1 MEIDNSEER
10 IRNIHR
16 ELIDVYGRQD
26 NHDDEDG
33 VRQLLITI
41 LSQNVADTNTARAAE
56 NLFNDFK
63 NYKEIEQASVENL
76 ADSINPAGLPETK
89 AKRIQRT
96 LKALRE
102 YENRR
107 FSGSPENSSKEFSND
122 GEEESSEDYSV
133 DFLGEMEDSDAQAW
147 LEKIKGIGPKTAS
160 VLLNF
165 HFDANVMPVDTHVE
179 RIAKRFRLIPFS
191 ASNGRAHEL
200 LNEAVPHDIK
210 NSFHMLMI
218 EHGKNNC
225 TARNPT
231 CAKTKLK
238 KYCSRYE
245 LVENGDLEPEEYPPE
260 DMD

>member
-10 IRNIHR
+10 IREIHQD
-16 ELIDVYGRQD
+16 LLDVYGEQASY
-26 NHDDEDG
+26 DDSDG

-41 LSQNVADTNTARAAE
+41 LSQNVADGNTSRAAE

-63 NYKEIEQASVENL
+63 DYTEIENASVEDL

-102 YENRR
+102 EGD
-107 FSGSPENSSKEFSND
+107 F
-122 GEEESSEDYSV
+122 EDYSV
-133 DFLGEMEDSDAQAW
+133 DFLGEMNDSDAQAW
-147 LEKIKGIGPKTAS
+147 LEEIKGIGPKTAS

-179 RIAKRFRLIPFS
+179 RISKRFRLIPFS
-191 ASNGRAHEL
+191 ASNGEAHEL
-200 LNEAVPHDIK
+200 LNEAVPHEIK
-210 NSFHMLMI
+210 NSFHKLLI

-231 CAKTKLK
+231 CADTKLK
-238 KYCSRYE
+238 KYCTRYE

-260 DMD
+260 P

>member
-10 IRNIHR
+10 IRKIHQD
-16 ELIDVYGRQD
+16 LLDVYGEQD
-26 NHDDEDG
+26 WHDDGDG

-63 NYKEIEQASVENL
+63 GYTEIENASVEDL

-89 AKRIQRT
+89 AKRLQRT

-102 YENRR
+102 H
-107 FSGSPENSSKEFSND
+107 
-122 GEEESSEDYSV
+122 GEENDYSV
-133 DFLGEMEDSDAQAW
+133 EFLGKMEDSDAQAW
-147 LEKIKGIGPKTAS
+147 LEEIKGIGPKTAS

-179 RIAKRFRLIPFS
+179 RISKRFRLIPFS
-191 ASNGRAHEL
+191 ASNGKAHEL
-200 LNEAVPHDIK
+200 LNEAVPHEIK
-210 NSFHMLMI
+210 NSFHMLII

-231 CAKTKLK
+231 CENTKLK
-238 KYCSRYE
+238 KYCTRYE
-245 LVENGDLEPEEYPPE
+245 MVENGDLTPEEYPPE
-260 DMD
+260 A

>member
-10 IRNIHR
+10 IRSIHQD
-16 ELIDVYGRQD
+16 LLDVYGKQD
-26 NHDDEDG
+26 WHDDNDG

-41 LSQNVADTNTARAAE
+41 LSQNVADENTEKAAK
-56 NLFNDFK
+56 NLFNDFED
-63 NYKEIEQASVENL
+63 YEEIEEASIQDL

-102 YENRR
+102 Q
-107 FSGSPENSSKEFSND
+107 GD
-122 GEEESSEDYSV
+122 SEDYSV

-147 LEKIKGIGPKTAS
+147 LEEIKGIGPKTAS

-165 HFDANVMPVDTHVE
+165 HFDADVMPVDTHVE

-191 ASNGRAHEL
+191 ASNGKAHEL
-200 LNEAVPHDIK
+200 LNETVPHEIK
-210 NSFHMLMI
+210 NSLHMLMI
-218 EHGKNNC
+218 EHGKKNC

-231 CAKTKLK
+231 CQETRLK
-238 KYCSRYE
+238 KYCSRYK
-245 LVENGDLEPEEYPPE
+245 LVENGNLTPDEYPPE
-260 DMD
+260 EMR

>member
-1 MEIDNSEER
+1 MKIDNSEQR
-10 IRNIHR
+10 IRDIHR
-16 ELIDVYGRQD
+16 DLIDVYGEQASY
-26 NHDDEDG
+26 DDGDG

-41 LSQNVADTNTARAAE
+41 LSQNVADENTSRAAE

-63 NYKEIEQASVENL
+63 DYRAIEEASVEKL

-102 YENRR
+102 EGESEN
-107 FSGSPENSSKEFSND
+107 
-122 GEEESSEDYSV
+122 YSV
-133 DFLGEMEDSDAQAW
+133 DFLGEMDDSDAQAW
-147 LEKIKGIGPKTAS
+147 LEEIKGIGPKTAS

-179 RIAKRFRLIPFS
+179 RISKRFRLIPFS
-191 ASNGRAHEL
+191 ASNGKAHEL
-200 LNEAVPHDIK
+200 LNEAVPHEIK
-210 NSFHMLMI
+210 NSFHMLLI

-231 CAKTKLK
+231 CGDTKLK
-238 KYCSRYE
+238 KYCSYYE
-245 LVENGDLEPEEYPPE
+245 EVIEGDLTHEEYPPE
-260 DMD
+260 DLQ

>member
-16 ELIDVYGRQD
+16 DLIDVYGKQD

-41 LSQNVADTNTARAAE
+41 LSQNVADTNTSRAAE

-63 NYKEIEQASVENL
+63 NYREIEQASIEDL

-102 YENRR
+102 K
-107 FSGSPENSSKEFSND
+107 GD
-122 GEEESSEDYSV
+122 SEDYSV

-147 LEKIKGIGPKTAS
+147 LEEIKGIGPKTAS

-191 ASNGRAHEL
+191 ASNGKAHEL

-210 NSFHMLMI
+210 NSFHMLII
-218 EHGKNNC
+218 EHGKTNC

-231 CAKTKLK
+231 CADTKLK
-238 KYCSRYE
+238 KYCTRYE
-245 LVENGDLEPEEYPPE
+245 LVENGDLTPEEYPPE
-260 DMD
+260 A

>member
-10 IRNIHR
+10 IREIHQD
-16 ELIDVYGRQD
+16 LLDVYGQQAEY
-26 NHDDEDG
+26 DDSDG

-41 LSQNVADTNTARAAE
+41 FSQNVADENTSRAAE

-63 NYKEIEQASVENL
+63 GYTEIENASIEEL

-89 AKRIQRT
+89 AKRIKRT

-102 YENRR
+102 FRNSEGV
-107 FSGSPENSSKEFSND
+107 SGAQENSPREFSD
-122 GEEESSEDYSV
+122 HGEEDEYSV
-133 DFLGEMEDSDAQAW
+133 DFLGEMEDSEAQDW
-147 LEKIKGIGPKTAS
+147 LEQIKGIGPKTAS

-179 RIAKRFRLIPFS
+179 RISKRFRLIPFS
-191 ASNGRAHEL
+191 ASNGKAHEL

-210 NSFHMLMI
+210 NSFHMLVI

-225 TARNPT
+225 FGER
-231 CAKTKLK
+231 LQQ
-238 KYCSRYE
+238 
-245 LVENGDLEPEEYPPE
+245 
-260 DMD
+260 

>member
-1 MEIDNSEER
+1 MEIDNSEQR
-10 IRNIHR
+10 IRKIHQD
-16 ELIDVYGRQD
+16 LLDVYGQQK
-26 NHDDEDG
+26 NHDDSDG

-41 LSQNVADTNTARAAE
+41 LSQNVADENTARAAE
-56 NLFNDFK
+56 NLFNDFED
-63 NYKEIEQASVENL
+63 YEAIENSSIEEL

-102 YENRR
+102 H
-107 FSGSPENSSKEFSND
+107 
-122 GEEESSEDYSV
+122 ESSDDYTV
-133 DFLGEMEDSDAQAW
+133 DFLGEMEDSDAQDW
-147 LEKIKGIGPKTAS
+147 LEEIKGIGPKTAS

-165 HFDANVMPVDTHVE
+165 HFDADVMPVDTHVE
-179 RIAKRFRLIPFS
+179 RISKRFQLIPFS
-191 ASNGRAHEL
+191 ASNEKAHEL

-225 TARNPT
+225 SARNPT
-231 CAKTKLK
+231 CEETKLK

-245 LVENGDLEPEEYPPE
+245 LVENGDLKPEEYPPE
-260 DMD
+260 EME

>member
-16 ELIDVYGRQD
+16 DLIEVYGRQD

-41 LSQNVADTNTARAAE
+41 LSQNVADTNTSRAAE

-63 NYKEIEQASVENL
+63 NYREIEQASIEDL

-102 YENRR
+102 K
-107 FSGSPENSSKEFSND
+107 GD
-122 GEEESSEDYSV
+122 SEDYSV

-147 LEKIKGIGPKTAS
+147 LEEIKGIGPKTAS

-191 ASNGRAHEL
+191 ASNGKAHEL

-210 NSFHMLMI
+210 NSFHMLI
-218 EHGKNNC
+218 LEHGKTNC

-231 CAKTKLK
+231 CADTKLK
-238 KYCSRYE
+238 KYCTRYE
-245 LVENGDLEPEEYPPE
+245 LVENGDLTPEEYPPE
-260 DMD
+260 A

>member
-10 IRNIHR
+10 IRNIHQD
-16 ELIDVYGRQD
+16 LLDVYGEQD
-26 NHDDEDG
+26 WHDDNDG

-41 LSQNVADTNTARAAE
+41 LSQNVADENTARAAE

-63 NYKEIEQASVENL
+63 DYEAIENSSVEDL

-89 AKRIQRT
+89 ATRIQRT

-102 YENRR
+102 QG
-107 FSGSPENSSKEFSND
+107 GSNE
-122 GEEESSEDYSV
+122 YSV
-133 DFLGEMEDSDAQAW
+133 EFLGKMEDSDAQAW
-147 LEKIKGIGPKTAS
+147 LEEIKGIGPKTAS

-191 ASNGRAHEL
+191 ASNGKAHEL

-210 NSFHMLMI
+210 NSFHMLII

-225 TARNPT
+225 SARNPT
-231 CAKTKLK
+231 CENTKLK
-238 KYCSRYE
+238 KYCTRYE
-245 LVENGDLEPEEYPPE
+245 LVENGDLSPEEYPPE
-260 DMD
+260 EMR

>member
-10 IRNIHR
+10 IRNIHQD
-16 ELIDVYGRQD
+16 LLDVYGEQAG
-26 NHDDEDG
+26 HDDSDG

-56 NLFNDFK
+56 NLFNDFED
-63 NYKEIEQASVENL
+63 YRAIEEAPIEEL

-102 YENRR
+102 HRNSEGV
-107 FSGSPENSSKEFSND
+107 SGAPENSSREFSDD
-122 GEEESSEDYSV
+122 GGENGYSV
-133 DFLGEMEDSDAQAW
+133 DFLGEMEDSDAQTW
-147 LEKIKGIGPKTAS
+147 LEEIKGIGPKTAS

-191 ASNGRAHEL
+191 ASNGKAHEL
-200 LNEAVPHDIK
+200 LNEAVPHEIK
-210 NSFHMLMI
+210 NSFHMLLI

-225 TARNPT
+225 SARNPT
-231 CAKTKLK
+231 CEETKLK

-245 LVENGDLEPEEYPPE
+245 LVENGDLTTEEYPPE
-260 DMD
+260 ASE

>member
-1 MEIDNSEER
+1 MKIDNSEQR
-10 IRNIHR
+10 IRNIHQD
-16 ELIDVYGRQD
+16 LLDVYGEQRD
-26 NHDDEDG
+26 YDDSDG

-41 LSQNVADTNTARAAE
+41 LSQNVADENTSRAAE

-63 NYKEIEQASVENL
+63 SYKEIENTSTEEL

-102 YENRR
+102 
-107 FSGSPENSSKEFSND
+107 K
-122 GEEESSEDYSV
+122 GEENDYSV
-133 DFLGEMEDSDAQAW
+133 DFLGDMEDSDAQAW
-147 LEKIKGIGPKTAS
+147 LEEIKGIGPKTAS

-191 ASNGRAHEL
+191 ASNGKAHEL
-200 LNEAVPHDIK
+200 LNEAVPHEIK
-210 NSFHMLMI
+210 NSFHMLLI
-218 EHGKNNC
+218 EHGKNHC

-231 CAKTKLK
+231 CEDTKLK
-238 KYCSRYE
+238 NYCSYYE
-245 LVENGDLEPEEYPPE
+245 KVIEGDLSPEEYPE
-260 DMD
+260 EA

>member
-10 IRNIHR
+10 IRSIHQD
-16 ELIDVYGRQD
+16 LLDVYGEQD
-26 NHDDEDG
+26 WHDDDDG

-41 LSQNVADTNTARAAE
+41 LSQNVADENTARAAE

-63 NYKEIEQASVENL
+63 NYEEIENAPVEEL
-76 ADSINPAGLPETK
+76 ADSINPAGLPQTK
-89 AKRIQRT
+89 AQRIQRT

-102 YENRR
+102 FRNSEGV
-107 FSGSPENSSKEFSND
+107 SGAPENSSEEFSDD
-122 GEEESSEDYSV
+122 GEENDYSV
-133 DFLGEMEDSDAQAW
+133 EFLGEMEDSDAQAW
-147 LEKIKGIGPKTAS
+147 LEEIKGIGPKTAS

-165 HFDANVMPVDTHVE
+165 HFDADVIPVDTHVE

-218 EHGKNNC
+218 EHGKKNC

-231 CAKTKLK
+231 CQETRLK
-238 KYCSRYE
+238 KYCSRNK
-245 LVENGDLEPEEYPPE
+245 LVENGDLTPEEYPPE
-260 DMD
+260 EME

>member
-1 MEIDNSEER
+1 MEIDNSEKR
-10 IRNIHR
+10 IREIHQD
-16 ELIDVYGRQD
+16 LLDVYGEQASYND
-26 NHDDEDG
+26 SDG

-41 LSQNVADTNTARAAE
+41 LSQNVADENTSRAAE

-63 NYKEIEQASVENL
+63 DYAEIENASVEDL
-76 ADSINPAGLPETK
+76 ANSINPAGLPETK

-102 YENRR
+102 Q
-107 FSGSPENSSKEFSND
+107 
-122 GEEESSEDYSV
+122 GEENDYSV
-133 DFLGEMEDSDAQAW
+133 DFLGEMSDKDAQAW
-147 LEKIKGIGPKTAS
+147 LEEIKGIGPKTAS

-179 RIAKRFRLIPFS
+179 RISKRFRLIPFS
-191 ASNGRAHEL
+191 ASNGKAHEL

-210 NSFHMLMI
+210 NSFHMLLI

-231 CAKTKLK
+231 CENTKLK
-238 KYCSRYE
+238 KYCSMYE
-245 LVENGDLEPEEYPPE
+245 MVENGDLNSEEYPPE
-260 DMD
+260 A

>member
-10 IRNIHR
+10 IRNIHSDLL
-16 ELIDVYGRQD
+16 EVYGEQ
-26 NHDDEDG
+26 NWHDDNDG

-41 LSQNVADTNTARAAE
+41 LSQNVADENTARAAE

-63 NYKEIEQASVENL
+63 NYEEIDNASVDEL
-76 ADSINPAGLPETK
+76 ADSINPAGLPQTK
-89 AKRIQRT
+89 AQRLQRT

-102 YENRR
+102 H
-107 FSGSPENSSKEFSND
+107 
-122 GEEESSEDYSV
+122 GEENDYSV

-147 LEKIKGIGPKTAS
+147 LEEIKGIGPKTAS

-165 HFDANVMPVDTHVE
+165 HFDADVMPVDTHVE

-191 ASNGRAHEL
+191 ASNSKAHDL

-210 NSFHMLMI
+210 NSFHMLII

-225 TARNPT
+225 SARNPT
-231 CAKTKLK
+231 CENTKLK
-238 KYCSRYE
+238 KYCSRYK
-245 LVENGDLEPEEYPPE
+245 LVENGDLTPEEYPPE
-260 DMD
+260 EME

>member
-1 MEIDNSEER
+1 MEIDNSEQR
-10 IRNIHR
+10 IREIHQD
-16 ELIDVYGRQD
+16 LLDVYGEQASY
-26 NHDDEDG
+26 DDSDG
-33 VRQLLITI
+33 IRQLLITI
-41 LSQNVADTNTARAAE
+41 LSQNVVDENTSRAAE
-56 NLFNDFK
+56 NMFNDFK
-63 NYKEIEQASVENL
+63 DYTKIENASVEEL

-102 YENRR
+102 E
-107 FSGSPENSSKEFSND
+107 GSSD
-122 GEEESSEDYSV
+122 DYSV

-147 LEKIKGIGPKTAS
+147 LEEIKGIGPKTAS

-179 RIAKRFRLIPFS
+179 RISKRFRLIPFS
-191 ASNGRAHEL
+191 ASNGKAHEL
-200 LNEAVPHDIK
+200 LNEAVPHEIK
-210 NSFHMLMI
+210 NSFHKLLI

-231 CAKTKLK
+231 CADTKLK
-238 KYCSRYE
+238 KYCTRYE

-260 DMD
+260 A